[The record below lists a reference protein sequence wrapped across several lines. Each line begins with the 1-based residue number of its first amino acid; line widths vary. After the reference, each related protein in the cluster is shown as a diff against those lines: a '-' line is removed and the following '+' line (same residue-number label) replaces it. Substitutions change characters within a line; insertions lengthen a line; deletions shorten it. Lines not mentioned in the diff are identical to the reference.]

1 MDLVLEAERALDVY
15 CPNVH
20 SISHE
25 DCDCP
30 TDDVLRRIIA
40 AVYDSIASEG
50 WREGVRSGERDTNPF
65 A

>member
-1 MDLVLEAERALDVY
+1 MDLVLEADVALVRGAH
-15 CPNVH
+15 PH
-20 SISHE
+20 
-25 DCDCP
+25 P
-30 TDDVLRRIIA
+30 TDDAIRVIIA